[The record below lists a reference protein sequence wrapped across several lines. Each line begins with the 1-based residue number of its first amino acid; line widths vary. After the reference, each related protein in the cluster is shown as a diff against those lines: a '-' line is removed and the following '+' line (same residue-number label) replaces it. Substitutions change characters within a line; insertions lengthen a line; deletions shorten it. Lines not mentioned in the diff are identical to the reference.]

1 MSRSANPTAVGAFVL
16 GALALAIAAFAYFG
30 SINFGN
36 QNRRSFVTFFRE
48 SAEGLQIGSEVSF
61 KGVPVG
67 RVKRILIRFEDVEMD
82 KTTITSMPTGTS
94 LIPVIYEIDT
104 DRVTRDLGVSL
115 HIDDPAFH
123 LAQVK
128 SGLRAK
134 LKTSSFITGL
144 LHLDLDYY
152 EPTIGEVYMPTD
164 LEATIEGYSYNV
176 IPPKASDLAALKEEA
191 YTAIKRFSKI
201 DFESLTESITAFA
214 KAGESKIDEIDIKTL
229 NESIVSLKAL
239 VSSPKITDAFTDV
252 GSAAGKIGE
261 AADKLEKQ
269 VESWE
274 VDLLVADARKAI
286 KKIESAA
293 NEASNMLAEDS
304 STRRELDATL
314 SRVATAAGEIEELA
328 AYVKEHPNSL
338 IFGRRDKDEDTD
350 ERRRAFR
357 QPGSNH
363 PARR

>member
-1 MSRSANPTAVGAFVL
+1 MARSISDRKTVG
-16 GALALAIAAFAYFG
+16 
-30 SINFGN
+30 
-36 QNRRSFVTFFRE
+36 SFVTFFRE

-67 RVKRILIRFEDVEMD
+67 RVKRILIRFEDLELD

-94 LIPVIYEIDT
+94 LIPVIFEIDT

-123 LAQVK
+123 HAQVK

-152 EPTIGEVYMPTD
+152 EPTEDEIFTPND
-164 LEATIEGYSYNV
+164 LEATIEGYTYNV

-191 YTAIKRFSKI
+191 YTAIQRLSKI

-214 KAGESKIDEIDIKTL
+214 KAGESKIDEMDIKKL
-229 NESIVSLKAL
+229 NETIASLNTL

-252 GSAAGKIGE
+252 GNAASKVGE
-261 AADKLEKQ
+261 AADNLEKQ

-274 VDLLVADARKAI
+274 IDKLVADAREAI
-286 KKIESAA
+286 KEIEVAA
-293 NEASNMLAEDS
+293 SKATSMLTEDS
-304 STRRELDATL
+304 KTRRELDRTLDKVADAATE
-314 SRVATAAGEIEELA
+314 VEELA

-338 IFGRRDKDEDTD
+338 IFGRKDKDSDTD
-350 ERRRAFR
+350 ERRRAFS
-357 QPGSNH
+357 QPGSNL
-363 PARR
+363 PGRR

>member
-16 GALALAIAAFAYFG
+16 GAVALTIAAFAYFG
-30 SINFGN
+30 SINLGS

-48 SAEGLQIGSEVSF
+48 SAEGLQIGSDVTF

-82 KTTITSMPTGTS
+82 KTTITNMPTGTS

-115 HIDDPAFH
+115 HIDDQAFH
-123 LAQVK
+123 YAQIK
-128 SGLRAK
+128 SGLQAK

-152 EPTIGEVYMPTD
+152 SPDENGISPNN
-164 LEATIEGYSYNV
+164 LEATIEGRTYNV
-176 IPPKASDLAALKEEA
+176 IPPKASDLAALKEEV

-214 KAGESKIDEIDIKTL
+214 KAGESKIDEIDIKKL
-229 NESIVSLKAL
+229 NETIASLNTL
-239 VSSPKITDAFTDV
+239 VSSPKITDAFTDI
-252 GSAAGKIGE
+252 GNAASKVGE
-261 AADKLEKQ
+261 AADKLEQQ
-269 VESWE
+269 VDSWE
-274 VDLLVADARKAI
+274 IDKLVADARKAI
-286 KKIESAA
+286 KEIEVAA
-293 NEASNMLAEDS
+293 NKATGMLGEDS
-304 STRRELDATL
+304 KTRRELDRTL
-314 SRVATAAGEIEELA
+314 EKVADAASEVEELA

-338 IFGRRDKDEDTD
+338 IFGRKDKDSDTD
-350 ERRRAFR
+350 ERREAFR
-357 QPGSNH
+357 QPGSKL
-363 PARR
+363 PGRR